1 MLHPFS
7 SSISPISSL
16 VSSNP
21 LFVFFIFFSQT
32 SFNAPH
38 TFNLFCTPSC
48 TLSWLIYLLSLHLSL
63 GTPEFVIIGFFQPAL
78 SINCLI
84 IIQALEVCLLQ
95 IFAPVTLFSRI
106 HPPTL
111 SQQYRTARISFVNI
125 LSVGCSVRPPGSICS
140 IKLPYPLVVTHVCTS
155 QLTSWIQPDFHTSTD
170 YSHLALLFAADLL
183 LVR

>member
-1 MLHPFS
+1 SLLLRVHDLGTSTKDLRCLLHPFS

-16 VSSNP
+16 VSSHP

-84 IIQALEVCLLQ
+84 IIQALE
-95 IFAPVTLFSRI
+95 
-106 HPPTL
+106 
-111 SQQYRTARISFVNI
+111 
-125 LSVGCSVRPPGSICS
+125 
-140 IKLPYPLVVTHVCTS
+140 
-155 QLTSWIQPDFHTSTD
+155 PDFHTSTD

-183 LVR
+183 LVSNIPFHLQA